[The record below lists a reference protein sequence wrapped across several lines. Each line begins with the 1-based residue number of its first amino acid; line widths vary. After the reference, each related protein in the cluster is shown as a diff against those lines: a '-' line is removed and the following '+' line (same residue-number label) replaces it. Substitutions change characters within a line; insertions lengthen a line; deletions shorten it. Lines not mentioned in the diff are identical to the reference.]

1 MNTYPRFFT
10 LQDSTAVTASG
21 VEPLRATNGALKV
34 RRMWPADKATFQIG
48 HVLTTAEKTTLDAF
62 YAAEKDADVSY
73 VSPWDS
79 TTYTVRFVAPPQYI
93 KRLHRVEARV
103 SFQQV

>member
-1 MNTYPRFFT
+1 MSTYPRFFT
-10 LQDSTAVTASG
+10 LSDSTQVAASG

-34 RRMWPADKATFQIG
+34 RRMWSGDKKTFELGHLLTAT
-48 HVLTTAEKTTLDAF
+48 EKETLDAF

-73 VSPWDS
+73 ISPWDG
-79 TTYTVRFVAPPQYI
+79 TTYTVRFVAPPQYV